1 MLSFAWIPVCVYV
14 VCVCVCV
21 YVCVCVCVFVCVV
34 CVLEIMCILP
44 SYCVGYK
51 GVADGEK
58 TYFIIFGVFSVI
70 QK

>member
-1 MLSFAWIPVCVYV
+1 MCMLCVCVG
-14 VCVCVCV
+14 VCVCVCM
-21 YVCVCVCVFVCVV
+21 CVCVFVCVV

-51 GVADGEK
+51 GVAAGEK
-58 TYFIIFGVFSVI
+58 TYFIIFGVFCVI